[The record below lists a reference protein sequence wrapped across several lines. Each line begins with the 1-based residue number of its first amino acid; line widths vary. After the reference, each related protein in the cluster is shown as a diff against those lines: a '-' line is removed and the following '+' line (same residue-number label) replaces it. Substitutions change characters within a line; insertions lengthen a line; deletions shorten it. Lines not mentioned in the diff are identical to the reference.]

1 MARIVQAHDAL
12 DQAKGVNAG
21 LDALVSLLVAV
32 PEGETLKAKEIAEII
47 SAMHFRMRDHLD
59 NIRRCLES

>member
-32 PEGETLKAKEIAEII
+32 PEGEALKAKEIAEII

-59 NIRRCLES
+59 NIKRCLDS

>member
-1 MARIVQAHDAL
+1 MARIVQASDAL

-21 LDALVSLLVAV
+21 LDALVCLLVAV
-32 PEGETLKAKEIAEII
+32 PESEALKVKEIAEII

-59 NIRRCLES
+59 NIERCLDN